1 MTKETL
7 TIHEALS
14 ELKTLDAR
22 ISKVITSG
30 KYVDAVKHSAEK
42 INGMTREEYKTKMRA
57 DLNKALDLIARRNAI
72 KRAVVLS
79 NAKTEIEI
87 NGVKMS
93 VAEAIECKNH
103 GMEQKQA
110 LLYTLT
116 SQNDVALL
124 NLRRN
129 SGDEIERRAE
139 EYVKSVIAAQPKDS
153 KMSVDSDA
161 MQAIRKQYIENNA
174 YDYIDPNGID
184 KLLENLTNEISVFNT
199 KVDSALSVS
208 NALTTIEIEY

>member
-30 KYVDAVKHSAEK
+30 KYVDSVKHSAEK

-79 NAKTEIEI
+79 NAKTEIEV
-87 NGVKMS
+87 NGVKYT
-93 VAEAIECKNH
+93 VATAIEMKNH

-116 SQNDVALL
+116 SQNDLALA